1 MKKLVVLLAFIAFS
15 NLAFSQ
21 ETYTINNETLE
32 LKTEVDGTLDLLWN
46 TFNGQYRYFVRTN
59 DGSISEL
66 KNTKDANNN
75 YQEEYKKTLGDL
87 TTQDASKVKLTTYSL
102 KSFINAYNVS
112 ADSSYTSN
120 NTKTKLKLRL
130 GIFGGITNNP
140 FVDNPNNE
148 TVPLFGAELELVSDA
163 ELPRQAAFLNIRHS
177 TDNDAFNYSATQFA
191 LGYRYR
197 VINKTGFNIYAQTKA
212 VTFTSAKST
221 LSYVDADS
229 NVITEE
235 SSGTSFD
242 APFVFGVGADIKL
255 GNGYITLV
263 YDSLFAVF
271 IDNQGNFSTDFAI
284 GYKFNL

>member
-1 MKKLVVLLAFIAFS
+1 MKKIVVLLALVAFS

-59 DGSISEL
+59 NGSITEL
-66 KNTKDANNN
+66 KNTKGADNK

-102 KSFINAYNVS
+102 KSFLNDYNVS
-112 ADSSYTSN
+112 ADANYTSN
-120 NTKTKLKLRL
+120 DTKTKLKFRL
-130 GIFGGITNNP
+130 GVFGGITNNP

-148 TVPLFGAELELVSDA
+148 TVPFFGAELELVSDA

-221 LSYVDADS
+221 ISYVDASS
-229 NVITEE
+229 NVVTEE

-242 APFVFGVGADIKL
+242 APFVFGIGADIKL
-255 GNGYITLV
+255 GNGYVTLV
-263 YDSLFAVF
+263 YDSLFALF

>member
-1 MKKLVVLLAFIAFS
+1 MKKLVVLFAFIAFS

-66 KNTKDANNN
+66 KNTKGADNS

-87 TTQDASKVKLTTYSL
+87 TAQDASKVKLTTYSL
-102 KSFINAYNVS
+102 KSFINDYNVS
-112 ADSSYTSN
+112 ADSNYTSN
-120 NTKTKLKLRL
+120 ETKTKLKFRL
-130 GIFGGITNNP
+130 GVFGGLTNNP

-163 ELPRQAAFLNIRHS
+163 DLPKQAAFFNIRHS
-177 TDNDAFNYSATQFA
+177 TDNDKFNYSATQFA

-197 VINKTGFNIYAQTKA
+197 VINKTGFNVYAQTKA

-221 LSYVDADS
+221 ISYVDAAS

-255 GNGYITLV
+255 GNGYVTLV

-271 IDNQGNFSTDFAI
+271 IDNQGNFSTDFAV

>member
-1 MKKLVVLLAFIAFS
+1 MKNLVILFAFIAFS

-21 ETYTINNETLE
+21 DTYTINNETLE
-32 LKTEVDGTLDLLWN
+32 LKTELDGTLDLLWN

-66 KNTKDANNN
+66 KNTKGTNNN
-75 YQEEYKKTLGDL
+75 YQEEYKKTLSDL
-87 TTQDASKVKLTTYSL
+87 TSQDASKVKLTTYSL
-102 KSFINAYNVS
+102 KSFINDYNVS

-120 NTKTKLKLRL
+120 DIKTKLKLRL
-130 GIFGGITNNP
+130 GVFGGLTNNP

-177 TDNDAFNYSATQFA
+177 TDNDDFKYSATQFA

-197 VINKTGFNIYAQTKA
+197 VINKTGFNVYAQTKA

-221 LSYVDADS
+221 LSYVDAAS

-242 APFVFGVGADIKL
+242 APFVFGIGADIKL

-271 IDNQGNFSTDFAI
+271 IDNQGNFSTDFAV